1 MDAYDEMRHN
11 AVSLKRCRRIY
22 NTVSLIYAAVCM
34 VYAASQLFM
43 MILTI
48 SNDVFFLLFDGIIFK
63 ILLFVFGYLGCYKHQ
78 NKFVV
83 LAIATSAVN
92 NLISQFGSSY
102 FDKFFG
108 AYFNVNHAIFVACIV
123 MSVLTIIANR
133 KYEFLSQQLGFP
145 YFNQRYEEY
154 KLDATQNNI
163 KSTFQQNYERRQKTS
178 SDSMDDFID
187 ANISQDNGDKDEQS
201 SYEMEDI
208 I

>member
-1 MDAYDEMRHN
+1 MDAYDEMRRN
-11 AVSLKRCRRIY
+11 AAALKRCRKIY

-43 MILTI
+43 MILTV

-78 NKFVV
+78 NKFAFF
-83 LAIATSAVN
+83 AIITSALNVF
-92 NLISQFGSSY
+92 ISQFGSSY

-108 AYFNVNHAIFVACIV
+108 AYFNVNHAVFVACIV
-123 MSVLTIIANR
+123 MSVLTIIANH
-133 KYEFLSQQLGFP
+133 KYKFLSQQLGFP

-163 KSTFQQNYERRQKTS
+163 KSTFQQNYERRQKNS
-178 SDSMDDFID
+178 SDNMDDFID
-187 ANISQDNGDKDEQS
+187 ANISQDNGENDKPS
-201 SYEMEDI
+201 SYEMDDI